1 MNLSPAA
8 PKNAPAA
15 MKRTAFALLWLALIA
30 QAIWMA
36 FHHLRLGE
44 PWGSMSY
51 PLMYA
56 CPFLLL
62 AITGGHVRLIAAAL
76 RLPIAIAFLDAV
88 ADRLG
93 LLGPHGAPGVAWG
106 DFAHFVAY
114 TARVNSFMPS
124 ATIPSLAVLATIGE
138 TTLGLALLPGVCI
151 PFAAMG
157 AAALLFLFATAMIIS
172 GYSQFAYGVYLMAA
186 GALALST
193 VDASLFSVDALLS
206 WRKRN
211 VIPQHRQPTL
221 NERAYPDLPGAS
233 K

>member
-1 MNLSPAA
+1 MNLKPTA
-8 PKNAPAA
+8 PIDAPAI
-15 MKRTAFALLWLALIA
+15 MKRTAFALLWLALVA
-30 QAIWMA
+30 QVTWMV
-36 FHHLRLGE
+36 FHHLRLGKS
-44 PWGSMSY
+44 WGSMSY
-51 PLMYA
+51 PLTYA

-62 AITGGHVRLIAAAL
+62 ALTYGHVRWIAALL

-93 LLGPHGAPGVAWG
+93 LFGPHGAPDVTWG

-114 TARVNSFMPS
+114 TAKVNSFMPS

-138 TTLGLALLPGVCI
+138 TALGLALLLGIRI

-157 AAALLFLFATAMIIS
+157 SAALLFLFATAMIIS

-193 VDASLFSVDALLS
+193 VDASLFSVDALRS
-206 WRKRN
+206 WRPK
-211 VIPQHRQPTL
+211 II
-221 NERAYPDLPGAS
+221 
-233 K
+233 